1 MRIKSVILGLLL
13 VIVGIVMFSLATASQ
28 KKERQLLQEQQKK
41 TEDKINTLEKFV
53 AGEINI
59 DSFAKAVPPD
69 DWESNFSTP
78 PANKENTELKLI
90 TSTICMGIGTIL
102 LIWWPLLWIVRR
114 TTEALSKL
122 KKKDMLTIE
131 CTKQIKTPSSRKRK
145 LSKQAE
151 QKHAT
156 SSADKP
162 DADQTVKTATKLAV
176 SLSDQKAGST
186 QQTLKTSTTTA
197 VLNEAQ
203 PNGLV
208 RNIRKTIS
216 AKLTKT
222 SSMSA
227 DLAKKQPEHNSQQAN
242 AHKNKSHSDPLNSTL
257 MELTEQV
264 AAIREYASQQQD
276 RVEKLQGGYD
286 WNITKNFCLRVIR
299 CVDNLEK
306 RINRLRKQ
314 NVNSTDL
321 QEVHDEL
328 LFVLESS
335 GVEQF
340 RPEINSDYRGQEK
353 FAEVTKDRQPSE
365 DKNMTDKIAKVIRP
379 GYRYVIG
386 EENIKVVRTAQVK
399 LFTYAQLNEQGTQN
413 G

>member
-13 VIVGIVMFSLATASQ
+13 LIVGIVMFGYALAEQ
-28 KKERQLLQEQQKK
+28 RKEKQLLQEQQKK
-41 TEDKINTLEKFV
+41 TEDSINTLEKFV
-53 AGEINI
+53 TGEINI
-59 DSFAKAVPPD
+59 DSFAKAVPSD
-69 DWESNFSTP
+69 DWESSFSVP

-90 TSTICMGIGTIL
+90 TSTVFISIGTTL
-102 LIWWPLLWIVRR
+102 LMWWPLLWIVRR
-114 TTEALSKL
+114 TIKSLSKL
-122 KKKDMLTIE
+122 KKTDILTINGA
-131 CTKQIKTPSSRKRK
+131 KQIRKPSNKRT
-145 LSKQAE
+145 SKQAE
-151 QKHAT
+151 QKHIT

-162 DADQTVKTATKLAV
+162 NADKAVKTTTKLAAPHTKEKT
-176 SLSDQKAGST
+176 DTAQK
-186 QQTLKTSTTTA
+186 TLERSAATA
-197 VLNEAQ
+197 VLNEA
-203 PNGLV
+203 PPDDLA
-208 RNIRKTIS
+208 RNIRKTVLAELTEKSTIS
-216 AKLTKT
+216 AD
-222 SSMSA
+222 SA
-227 DLAKKQPEHNSQQAN
+227 IKQPACTPRQSTQQKTA
-242 AHKNKSHSDPLNSTL
+242 KHSDPLNGTL

-314 NVNSTDL
+314 NINPTDL

-379 GYRYVIG
+379 GYRYVID

-399 LFTYAQLNEQGTQN
+399 LFTYAQSNKQEA
-413 G
+413 

>member
-13 VIVGIVMFSLATASQ
+13 VIVGIVMFSIAAASQ

-41 TEDKINTLEKFV
+41 TEENINTLEKFV

-69 DWESNFSTP
+69 DWESNFSIP

-90 TSTICMGIGTIL
+90 TSSVCMGIGTIL
-102 LIWWPLLWIVRR
+102 LIWWPLLWIVHR
-114 TTEALSKL
+114 TAEALSKL
-122 KKKDMLTIE
+122 KKKDILTIE
-131 CTKQIKTPSSRKRK
+131 CTKRIKKPSSRKEK
-145 LSKQAE
+145 ISKQTE

-156 SSADKP
+156 SSGDKP
-162 DADQTVKTATKLAV
+162 NADQAVRTAAKLAV

-203 PNGLV
+203 PNGFA

-227 DLAKKQPEHNSQQAN
+227 DLAKKQPEH
-242 AHKNKSHSDPLNSTL
+242 KSHSDPLNSTL

-314 NVNSTDL
+314 NINPTDL

-340 RPEINSDYRGQEK
+340 RPEINSDYRGQER

-379 GYRYVIG
+379 GYRYVIN

-399 LFTYAQLNEQGTQN
+399 LFTYAQSNKQGA
-413 G
+413 

>member
-1 MRIKSVILGLLL
+1 MRIKSVILGLIL
-13 VIVGIVMFSLATASQ
+13 VIVGIVMFSIAATGQ

-41 TEDKINTLEKFV
+41 TEKNINTLEKFV

-59 DSFAKAVPPD
+59 DSFAKAVPSD
-69 DWESNFSTP
+69 DWESSFSIP
-78 PANKENTELKLI
+78 EANKENTELKLI
-90 TSTICMGIGTIL
+90 TSTVCMGIGTIL
-102 LIWWPLLWIVRR
+102 LIWWPLLWIIRH
-114 TTEALSKL
+114 TIEALSKL

-131 CTKQIKTPSSRKRK
+131 CTKQIKKPSSRKEK
-145 LSKQAE
+145 ISKQTK

-156 SSADKP
+156 SSEDKP
-162 DADQTVKTATKLAV
+162 NADQAVKTAAELAV

-203 PNGLV
+203 PNGLA

-222 SSMSA
+222 SSISA
-227 DLAKKQPEHNSQQAN
+227 DLAKKQPEHNSHQAN
-242 AHKNKSHSDPLNSTL
+242 THKNESHSDPLNSTL

-314 NVNSTDL
+314 NINSTDL

-340 RPEINSDYRGQEK
+340 RPEINSDYRGQER

-379 GYRYVIG
+379 GYRYVID

-399 LFTYAQLNEQGTQN
+399 LFTYAQSDKQGA
-413 G
+413 

>member
-1 MRIKSVILGLLL
+1 MKSVILGSLLL
-13 VIVGIVMFSLATASQ
+13 IVGIVMFGIAAAGQ
-28 KKERQLLQEQQKK
+28 KKERQLLQEKQKK
-41 TEDKINTLEKFV
+41 TEEKINALEKFV

-59 DSFAKAVPPD
+59 DSFAKTVPPD
-69 DWESNFSTP
+69 DWESSFSTP

-90 TSTICMGIGTIL
+90 TSAVCMGIGTTL
-102 LIWWPLLWIVRR
+102 LIWWPLLWIIRR
-114 TTEALSKL
+114 TTKALSKL
-122 KKKDMLTIE
+122 KKNDILTIE
-131 CTKQIKTPSSRKRK
+131 GAKQIKKSSIRKGK
-145 LSKQAE
+145 ISKQAK
-151 QKHAT
+151 QKHGT
-156 SSADKP
+156 SSANKP
-162 DADQTVKTATKLAV
+162 DAGQAAKTAAKLAA
-176 SLSDQKAGST
+176 SLSDEKAGSA
-186 QQTLKTSTTTA
+186 QQTSDTSTATA

-227 DLAKKQPEHNSQQAN
+227 DLAKKQPEHNPQQAN
-242 AHKNKSHSDPLNSTL
+242 THKNKSHSDPLNSTL

-286 WNITKNFCLRVIR
+286 WNITKNFCLRIIR

-399 LFTYAQLNEQGTQN
+399 LFTYAQSNEQGTQN

>member
-1 MRIKSVILGLLL
+1 MRIKSVILGLIL
-13 VIVGIVMFSLATASQ
+13 VIVGIVLFSIAAAGQ

-41 TEDKINTLEKFV
+41 TEDNINALEKLV
-53 AGEINI
+53 AGEINV
-59 DSFAKAVPPD
+59 DSFAQSVPSD
-69 DWESNFSTP
+69 DWESSFSTP

-90 TSTICMGIGTIL
+90 TSTVCMGIGTTL
-102 LIWWPLLWIVRR
+102 LIWWPLLWIIRR
-114 TTEALSKL
+114 TTKALSKL
-122 KKKDMLTIE
+122 RKNDLFTIE
-131 CTKQIKTPSSRKRK
+131 GAKQIKNPSSREEKI
-145 LSKQAE
+145 SKQTK
-151 QKHAT
+151 QKDST
-156 SSADKP
+156 SSADKSN
-162 DADQTVKTATKLAV
+162 ADQTVKTTAKLAV
-176 SLSDQKAGST
+176 SLSDEKAGST

-203 PNGLV
+203 PDGLA

-227 DLAKKQPEHNSQQAN
+227 DLAKKQPEHKSQQAN
-242 AHKNKSHSDPLNSTL
+242 THKNKSHCDPLNSTL

-314 NVNSTDL
+314 NINPTVL

-340 RPEINSDYRGQEK
+340 RPEINSDYRGQER

-379 GYRYVIG
+379 GYRYVID
-386 EENIKVVRTAQVK
+386 EENVKVVRTAQVK
-399 LFTYAQLNEQGTQN
+399 LFTCAQSDKQGA
-413 G
+413 

>member
-1 MRIKSVILGLLL
+1 MRIKSVILGLIL
-13 VIVGIVMFSLATASQ
+13 VIVGIVMFSIAAAGQ

-41 TEDKINTLEKFV
+41 TEDNINALEKLV

-59 DSFAKAVPPD
+59 DSFAQTVPSD
-69 DWESNFSTP
+69 DWESSFSTP

-90 TSTICMGIGTIL
+90 TSTVCMGIGTTL
-102 LIWWPLLWIVRR
+102 LIWWPLLWIIRR
-114 TTEALSKL
+114 TTEALLKL
-122 KKKDMLTIE
+122 KKNDILTIE
-131 CTKQIKTPSSRKRK
+131 GAKQIKKPSSRKEK
-145 LSKQAE
+145 ISKQAK
-151 QKHAT
+151 QKRAT

-162 DADQTVKTATKLAV
+162 NADQTVKTAAKLAV
-176 SLSDQKAGST
+176 SLSDEEAGST

-203 PNGLV
+203 PNGLA

-222 SSMSA
+222 SSMSD
-227 DLAKKQPEHNSQQAN
+227 DLAKKQPEHKSQQTN
-242 AHKNKSHSDPLNSTL
+242 MHKNKSHSDPLNSTL

-314 NVNSTDL
+314 NINPTDL

-340 RPEINSDYRGQEK
+340 RPEINSDYRGQER

-379 GYRYVIG
+379 GYRYVID
-386 EENIKVVRTAQVK
+386 EENVKVVRTAQVK
-399 LFTYAQLNEQGTQN
+399 LFTYAQSDKQGA
-413 G
+413 